1 MNYLLILLDNLLNA
15 VELYSTKELSK
26 LIVYNPYAKL
36 WHYESKSRGYEDTQ
50 EKRERFKG
58 EIDRFNEKWGDFLK
72 KGDPYYNIN
81 LRLDNDQYAIKEE
94 KVKY

>member
-1 MNYLLILLDNLLNA
+1 MDEGFKVAFNDVDFCLKIRQ
-15 VELYSTKELSK
+15 TGK

-58 EIDRFNEKWGDFLK
+58 EIDRFHEKWGEFLE

-81 LRLDNDQYAIKEE
+81 LRLDSDQYAIKQE
-94 KVKY
+94 KV